1 MVKFNTTMC
10 CLFVAALLLNV
21 APAVQSRDLYR
32 YYNDEGNM
40 VVDYQVPA
48 KYVGGGY
55 EVLNELGVVI
65 KVVPR
70 ELTEEEK
77 QAVDVQQTLEQ
88 QAFVEQERLRKWD
101 ESLLIRYSAIADIE
115 DARERALSELR
126 IRVSILKSNKRSL
139 KHQVE
144 NYQAQAA
151 DLERSGQQVDVAR
164 LRVIEDLQGEINI
177 TDRAIAD
184 RQLEIEQVSAA
195 YQLDIERFG
204 MLLEVVELR
213 RTLVAQEREAV
224 KNQSADPRR

>member
-55 EVLNELGVVI
+55 EVLNDVGVVI

-77 QAVDVQQTLEQ
+77 QAADAQQTLEQ
-88 QAFVEQERLRKWD
+88 QALAEQERLRKWD
-101 ESLLIRYSAIADIE
+101 ESLLIRYSSIADIE

-213 RTLVAQEREAV
+213 RTLLAQEREAA

>member
-1 MVKFNTTMC
+1 MKKFNTTIYR
-10 CLFVAALLLNV
+10 LFVAALLLNV

-55 EVLNELGVVI
+55 EVLNDVGVVI
-65 KVVPR
+65 RVVPR

-77 QAVDVQQTLEQ
+77 QAADAQQTLEQ
-88 QAFVEQERLRKWD
+88 QALAEQERLRKWD
-101 ESLLIRYSAIADIE
+101 ESLLVRYSTIADIE

-164 LRVIEDLQGEINI
+164 LRVIEELQGEINI

-184 RQLEIEQVSAA
+184 RQLEIEQVAAA
-195 YQLDIERFG
+195 YQLDIERFE

-213 RTLVAQEREAV
+213 RTLIAQEREAV
-224 KNQSADPRR
+224 KNQSSDPRR

>member
-1 MVKFNTTMC
+1 MVKFNTTIC
-10 CLFVAALLLNV
+10 CPFVAALLLNV

-55 EVLNELGVVI
+55 EVLNDVGVVI

-77 QAVDVQQTLEQ
+77 QAADAQQTLEQ
-88 QAFVEQERLRKWD
+88 QALAEQERLRKWD
-101 ESLLIRYSAIADIE
+101 ESLLLRYSAIADIE

-195 YQLDIERFG
+195 YQMDIERFG

>member
-1 MVKFNTTMC
+1 MVKVNTTMC

-21 APAVQSRDLYR
+21 APAAQSRDLYR

-55 EVLNELGVVI
+55 EVLNDVGVVI
-65 KVVPR
+65 RVAPR

-77 QAVDVQQTLEQ
+77 QAVDAQQTLER
-88 QAFVEQERLRKWD
+88 QALAEQERLRKWD
-101 ESLLIRYSAIADIE
+101 ESLLVRYSTIADIE

-164 LRVIEDLQGEINI
+164 LRVIEELQGEINI

-184 RQLEIEQVSAA
+184 RQLEIEQVAAA
-195 YQLDIERFG
+195 YQLDIERFE

-213 RTLVAQEREAV
+213 RTLIAQEREAV
-224 KNQSADPRR
+224 KNQSSDPRR

>member
-1 MVKFNTTMC
+1 MVKFNTTIC

-32 YYNDEGNM
+32 YYSDEGNM

-55 EVLNELGVVI
+55 EVLNDVGVVI

-77 QAVDVQQTLEQ
+77 EAADAQQTLEQ
-88 QAFVEQERLRKWD
+88 RALAEQERLRKWD
-101 ESLLIRYSAIADIE
+101 ESLLVRYSSIADIE

-213 RTLVAQEREAV
+213 RTLLAQEREAA